1 MPKAAPEEEEK
12 EGADVIILEDKYKIK
27 KKIS

>member
-1 MPKAAPEEEEK
+1 MLPEEEEEK
-12 EGADVIILEDKYKIK
+12 EAPDIIILEDKYKIK